1 MGDILSSHIFV
12 SLASTI
18 YKLEFKQTQQ
28 QIKLTNLKMKKI
40 FVLFSLATM
49 LGITA
54 KAQTTIVQWSFENLP
69 VLAPTPNPAP
79 SLNNSEGSVSAAC
92 IGMELFGGGTVDY
105 PDVLQGKTS
114 DTGLNLITNITKTW
128 RCRGNT
134 GNGWTSTAPVG
145 TQGAQFNVDTSGFT
159 GINVGFDWYLTTQ
172 GEANLQLQYTTD
184 GINWSNVPISID
196 PGDAGLANVD
206 NTSGSDVNSVTGY
219 YISDNLLNNSLGGQD
234 WFTNLTATITD
245 PNAANNSLFA
255 IRLVN
260 ASTGASC
267 ISSQGTALNNSSG
280 NWRFDNIAITGT
292 QSLSQTPPAIT
303 ASAVAS
309 VDGPFT
315 NTFTDSPTWRS
326 KISSVKVNGNV
337 LVSGY
342 TISAGKIV
350 YTPSLNSALQTAGTA
365 SISILATN
373 YSDDHV
379 TQYIAPGAAKTL
391 AVTAQPAAPTGNGGT
406 LVLQP
411 ALAVLDQY
419 NNVATNCTAT
429 FVATPSSGWTF
440 GPNSGATQALS
451 AGTVNFTN
459 LSASSA
465 AAVSGATI
473 AFATS
478 GPTTGLGGLSS
489 SSANSAAFNIP
500 ALRTSGFAPGNL
512 AVEQLDLVN
521 NNSTFTM
528 LEVSPTALNQ
538 TTPVNVY
545 PVPATGTNA
554 LRQSKSGS
562 TGRLTDSADGAL
574 LCFSAGLCG
583 DSTVSDITTL
593 NPRGAGTF
601 DAFGNFVLNATYT
614 GDGAD
619 SDQARSAVAVD
630 NITYFMGD
638 KGGIYTNNNTTAN
651 AYIPYNTTTYAN
663 VRSLKSFGGVVYA
676 LQQSGGTDPYSTVLA
691 VVPAPNSGSQSL
703 FPLEGF
709 PVEPAV
715 LDFYMLRT
723 GHNGTNYD
731 VVYYIDGTN
740 TTSGAIYKYY
750 FTGTID
756 GSTSQQI
763 WAPAGGVA
771 NDPPTP
777 PYNTPDGGDGLC
789 AVANPNGGVD
799 LYYTT
804 GSGGSISNSVVHV
817 HDSADWNQAINI
829 TTHETNYTATS
840 ASSLKGIAFAPVP
853 IRLSGAGLTGGK
865 LTLTATNDSGLSF
878 SVHATNNLTAPRT
891 TWPVIGIT
899 TENPVGTGQYKF
911 TDSNSATNANMF
923 YFLSHP

>member
-1 MGDILSSHIFV
+1 
-12 SLASTI
+12 
-18 YKLEFKQTQQ
+18 
-28 QIKLTNLKMKKI
+28 MKKTL
-40 FVLFSLATM
+40 VLLIGLATM

-54 KAQTTIVQWSFENLP
+54 KAQTTIVQWNFENDP
-69 VLAPTPNPAP
+69 ILAPTPNPAP
-79 SLNNSEGSVSAAC
+79 SVNNSEGSVSAAC

-114 DTGLNLITNITKTW
+114 DTGANLITNITMVW

-134 GNGWTSTAPVG
+134 GNGWISTAPIG
-145 TQGAQFNVDTSGFT
+145 TQGAQFNVDTTGFT

-184 GINWSNVPISID
+184 GTTWINVPITIPSSETGSGI
-196 PGDAGLANVD
+196 AVVD
-206 NTSGSDVNSVTGY
+206 NSGGSDANSVVGSY
-219 YISDNLLNNSLGGQD
+219 VSDNLLNNGSMAGQD
-234 WFTNLTATITD
+234 WFTNLTAAITD
-245 PNAANNSLFA
+245 PEAANNSLFA

-267 ISSQGTALNNSSG
+267 VSSQGTALNNSSG
-280 NWRFDNIAITGT
+280 NWRFDNIVITGT
-292 QSLSQTPPAIT
+292 QSFAQTPPAIT

-315 NTFTDSPTWRS
+315 NTFADSPTWRS

-337 LVSGY
+337 LASGY
-342 TISAGKIV
+342 TILPGKIV
-350 YTPSLNSALQTAGTA
+350 YTPSLNAALQTAGTA

-373 YSDDHV
+373 YSDAHV

-391 AVTAQPAAPTGNGGT
+391 AFTAQPAAPTGNGGT

-419 NNVATNCTAT
+419 NNVATNSVAT
-429 FVATPSSGWTF
+429 FVSTPSSGWIF
-440 GPNSGATQALS
+440 GPGSGVTQALT
-451 AGTVNFTN
+451 AGTVIFTN
-459 LSASSA
+459 LSATSA

-473 AFATS
+473 TFATS

-489 SSANSAAFNIP
+489 TSTNSTAFNIP
-500 ALRTSGFAPGNL
+500 APRTSGFTPGNL

-538 TTPVNVY
+538 STPVNVY
-545 PVPATGTNA
+545 PVQATGPNA

-583 DSTVSDITTL
+583 DSTVSDVTTL

-601 DAFGNFVLNATYT
+601 DAFGNFVLNTTYT

-619 SDQARSAVAVD
+619 SDQARSAVTVD
-630 NITYFMGD
+630 NTTFFMGD
-638 KGGIYTNNNTTAN
+638 KGGVYTNNNTTAN
-651 AYIPYNTTTYAN
+651 AYVPYNTTTYAN
-663 VRSLKSFGGVVYA
+663 VRSLKSFGGIVYA
-676 LQQSGGTDPYSTVLA
+676 LQQSGGTDPYSTVMA

-715 LDFYMLRT
+715 LDFYMLRS

-756 GSTSQQI
+756 GNTSQQI
-763 WAPAGGVA
+763 WAPAGGLPA
-771 NDPPTP
+771 TP
-777 PYNTPDGGDGLC
+777 WNTPDGGDGLC
-789 AVANPNGGVD
+789 AVANPSGGVD

-804 GSGGSISNSVVHV
+804 GSGGSISNNVVHV
-817 HDSADWNQAINI
+817 HDSAGWNQTINI

-853 IRLSGAGLTGGK
+853 PKLGGVGLSGGK
-865 LTLTATNDSGLSF
+865 LTFTITNESGLSF
-878 SVHATNNLTAPRT
+878 SVHATNSLTAPRAS
-891 TWPVIGIT
+891 WPVIGTAI
-899 TENPVGTGQYKF
+899 ENPVGSGQYQF
-911 TDSNSATNANMF
+911 TDSNSATNTKMF
-923 YFLSHP
+923 YILSHP

>member
-1 MGDILSSHIFV
+1 
-12 SLASTI
+12 
-18 YKLEFKQTQQ
+18 
-28 QIKLTNLKMKKI
+28 MKKI
-40 FVLFSLATM
+40 FVLFGLASM

-54 KAQTTIVQWSFENLP
+54 KAQTTIVGWSFENDP
-69 VLAPTPNPAP
+69 ILAPTPNPAP
-79 SLNNSEGSVSAAC
+79 STNNSEGNVSAAC
-92 IGMELFGGGTVDY
+92 IGMQLFGGGTVNY
-105 PDVLQGKTS
+105 PDVLQGVTK
-114 DTGLNLITNITKTW
+114 DTGLNLITNITKVW
-128 RCRGNT
+128 RCRGST

-145 TQGAQFNVDTSGFT
+145 MQGAQFNVDTTGFS
-159 GINVGFDWYLTTQ
+159 GINVAFDWYLTTQ

-184 GINWSNVPISID
+184 GINWNNVPITIAA
-196 PGDAGLANVD
+196 GDAGLANVD
-206 NTSGSDVNSVTGY
+206 NTSGSDANSVTGY
-219 YISDNLLNNSLGGQD
+219 YISDNLLNNSSGGQD

-245 PNAANNSLFA
+245 IEVNNNSLFA

-267 ISSQGTALNNSSG
+267 ISSQGTPLNNSSG
-280 NWRFDNIAITGT
+280 NWRFDNIVITGT
-292 QSLSQTPPAIT
+292 QNFALTPPTIT
-303 ASAVAS
+303 ASTNAS

-326 KISSVKVNGNV
+326 KISSVKVNGSV
-337 LVSGY
+337 LASGY
-342 TISAGKIV
+342 TILPGKIV
-350 YTPSLNSALQTAGTA
+350 YTPSLNAALQTAGMA

-373 YSDDHV
+373 YSDAHV

-440 GPNSGATQALS
+440 GSGSGATQALT
-451 AGTVNFTN
+451 AGTVAFTN
-459 LSASSA
+459 LSATSA

-473 AFATS
+473 TFATS

-489 SSANSAAFNIP
+489 TSANSTGFNIP
-500 ALRTSGFAPGNL
+500 APRTSGFTPGNL

-521 NNSTFTM
+521 NNSTFAM

-583 DSTVSDITTL
+583 DSTVSDVTTL
-593 NPRGAGTF
+593 DPRGAGTF
-601 DAFGNFVLNATYT
+601 DAFGNFVLNTTYT

-619 SDQARSAVAVD
+619 SDQTRSAVTVD
-630 NITYFMGD
+630 NATFFMGD
-638 KGGIYTNNNTTAN
+638 KGGVYTNNNTTAN

-663 VRSLKSFGGVVYA
+663 VRSLKSFGGIVYA
-676 LQQSGGTDPYSTVLA
+676 LQQSGGTDPYSTVMA

-715 LDFYMLRT
+715 LDFYMLRS

-771 NDPPTP
+771 NDPPTA

-789 AVANPNGGVD
+789 AVANLSGGVD

-817 HDSADWNQAINI
+817 HDSAGWNQAINI
-829 TTHETNYTATS
+829 TVHETNYTATS

-853 IRLSGAGLTGGK
+853 PKLGGVVLSGGK
-865 LTLTATNDSGLSF
+865 VTFTTTNDSGLSF
-878 SVHATNNLTAPRT
+878 SIHATNNLTAPRAS
-891 TWPVIGIT
+891 WPVIGTAI
-899 TENPVGTGQYKF
+899 ENPVGSGRYQF
-911 TDSNSATNANMF
+911 TDSNSATNTQMF
-923 YFLSHP
+923 YILSHP

>member
-1 MGDILSSHIFV
+1 
-12 SLASTI
+12 
-18 YKLEFKQTQQ
+18 
-28 QIKLTNLKMKKI
+28 MKRT
-40 FVLFSLATM
+40 FVLLGLATM
-49 LGITA
+49 LGIA
-54 KAQTTIVQWSFENLP
+54 AEAQTTIVGWSFENDP
-69 VLAPTPNPAP
+69 ILAPTPNPAP
-79 SLNNSEGSVSAAC
+79 STNNCEGNVSVAC

-105 PDVLQGKTS
+105 PDVLQGVTK
-114 DTGLNLITNITKTW
+114 DTGVNLITNITKVW
-128 RCRGNT
+128 RCRGNP

-145 TQGAQFNVDTSGFT
+145 TQGAQFNVDTTGFS
-159 GINVGFDWYLTTQ
+159 GINVAFDWYITTQ

-184 GINWSNVPISID
+184 GINWSNVPITID
-196 PGDAGLANVD
+196 PNDAGLVNVD
-206 NTSGSDVNSVTGY
+206 NTSGSDINSIQGNYVSANTGV
-219 YISDNLLNNSLGGQD
+219 GQD
-234 WFTNLTATITD
+234 WFTNLTATIND
-245 PNAANNSLFA
+245 PNADSNPLFA

-260 ASTGASC
+260 ASTGTSC
-267 ISSQGTALNNSSG
+267 IAAAGGPLNNSSG
-280 NWRFDNIAITGT
+280 NWRFDNIIINGV
-292 QSLSQTPPAIT
+292 QSISTPPPVIT
-303 ASAVAS
+303 ASTVAS

-315 NTFTDSPTWRS
+315 NTFPDNSNWRNN
-326 KISSVKVNGNV
+326 ITSVKVNGNV
-337 LVSGY
+337 LASGY
-342 TISAGKIV
+342 TITAGKIV
-350 YTPSLNSALQTAGTA
+350 YTPSLNAALQTAGMA
-365 SISILATN
+365 SISILATGYN
-373 YSDDHV
+373 DDHV

-391 AVTAQPAAPTGNGGT
+391 TISAQPAAPTGNGGT
-406 LVLQP
+406 LILQP

-440 GPNSGATQALS
+440 GPGSGATQALT
-451 AGTVNFTN
+451 AGTVAFTN
-459 LSASSA
+459 LSATSA

-473 AFATS
+473 TFATS
-478 GPTTGLGGLSS
+478 GPTTGLGGLTS
-489 SSANSAAFNIP
+489 SSANSTAFNIP
-500 ALRTSGFAPGNL
+500 APRTSGFTPGNL
-512 AVEQLDLVN
+512 VVEQLDLVN
-521 NNSTFTM
+521 KNSTFSM

-545 PVPATGTNA
+545 PVPATGANA
-554 LRQSKSGS
+554 LRQSSSGS

-574 LCFSAGLCG
+574 VCFSAGLWG
-583 DSTVSDITTL
+583 DSTLSDVTTV

-601 DAFGNFVLNATYT
+601 DAFGNFVLNTTYT

-630 NITYFMGD
+630 NTTFFMGD

-663 VRSLKSFGGVVYA
+663 VRSLKSYGGVVYA

-731 VVYYIDGTN
+731 LVYYIDGTN

-756 GSTSQQI
+756 GNTSQQI

-771 NDPPTP
+771 NDPPYP

-817 HDSADWNQAINI
+817 YDSAGWNQAINI
-829 TTHETNYTATS
+829 TTHETNYMATTAC
-840 ASSLKGIAFAPVP
+840 SLKGIAFAPVP
-853 IRLSGAGLTGGK
+853 IKVGGVGLSGGK
-865 LTLTATNDSGLSF
+865 LALTITNDSGLSF
-878 SVHATNNLTAPRT
+878 SVHATNNLTAPRAG
-891 TWPVIGIT
+891 WPVIGTT
-899 TENPVGTGQYKF
+899 TENPVGSGQYQF
-911 TDSNSATNANMF
+911 TDPNSATNSNMF